1 MRGCRRQVV
10 NAVILAAGKG
20 TRLKEITK
28 TVPKPLLEVRGQP
41 ILAHHLELCAAAQ
54 IQNVF
59 INTHYLSE
67 QIRKF
72 AGDGSRFGL
81 KITYSYERELLGTA
95 GALNN
100 FRENLV
106 GEDILVLYG
115 DNYVDLDLRALQKS
129 HRDKNAFVTIGVHI
143 RADVSQ
149 SGMVEV
155 DAHNR
160 VKRFV
165 EKPAASDRT
174 SNLVS
179 AGIYVLDPRA
189 LDYIPPG
196 KSDFG
201 YDIIPKLV
209 ADGRE
214 LFAFKI
220 ENELIAIDTPE
231 LYAAVTQKLHTDPPE
246 VC

>member
-1 MRGCRRQVV
+1 M

-28 TVPKPLLEVRGQP
+28 TVPKPLLEVRGRP
-41 ILAHHLELCAAAQ
+41 ILAHHLELFAAAQ

-59 INTHYLSE
+59 INTHYLSAE
-67 QIRKF
+67 IRKF

-81 KITYSYERELLGTA
+81 KITYSYGPELLGTS
-95 GALNN
+95 GGLNN

-106 GEDILVLYG
+106 GEEILVLYG
-115 DNYVDLDLRALQKS
+115 DNYVDLDLQALRKS
-129 HRDKNAFVTIGVHI
+129 HRDKNAFATIAVHI

-149 SGMVEV
+149 SGMVEL
-155 DAHNR
+155 DSHDR
-160 VKRFV
+160 LKRFV
-165 EKPAASDRT
+165 EKPLASDQT

-179 AGIYVLDPRA
+179 LGIYVLDPRA

-201 YDIIPKLV
+201 YDIIPKLI

-214 LFAFKI
+214 LFALKI
-220 ENELIAIDTPE
+220 ENELIAVDTPE
-231 LYAAVTQKLHTDPPE
+231 LYAAVTQKLYTDPLAAS
-246 VC
+246 

>member
-1 MRGCRRQVV
+1 M
-10 NAVILAAGKG
+10 NAVILAAGTG
-20 TRLKEITK
+20 GRLGEITK

-41 ILAHHLELCAAAQ
+41 ILAHNLELCAAAQ

-67 QIRKF
+67 QIRNF

-81 KITYSYERELLGTA
+81 KITYSYEQELLGTA

-115 DNYVDLDLRALQKS
+115 DNYADLDLRALQKS

-143 RADVSQ
+143 LADVSR

-174 SNLVS
+174 SNFVS
-179 AGIYVLDPRA
+179 SGIYVLDPRA

-246 VC
+246 LC

>member
-41 ILAHHLELCAAAQ
+41 ILAHHLALCAAAQ

-72 AGDGSRFGL
+72 AGNGSRFGV
-81 KITYSYERELLGTA
+81 KITYSYEQELLGTA

-100 FRENLV
+100 FRENLA

-129 HRDKNAFVTIGVHI
+129 HRDKNAFVTVGVHI

-165 EKPAASDRT
+165 EKPAASERT

>member
-1 MRGCRRQVV
+1 
-10 NAVILAAGKG
+10 
-20 TRLKEITK
+20 
-28 TVPKPLLEVRGQP
+28 
-41 ILAHHLELCAAAQ
+41 
-54 IQNVF
+54 
-59 INTHYLSE
+59 
-67 QIRKF
+67 
-72 AGDGSRFGL
+72 
-81 KITYSYERELLGTA
+81 
-95 GALNN
+95 
-100 FRENLV
+100 
-106 GEDILVLYG
+106 
-115 DNYVDLDLRALQKS
+115 VDLDLRALQKS
-129 HRDKNAFVTIGVHI
+129 HRDKNAFVTIGCHV

-149 SGMVEV
+149 SGMLEV

-165 EKPAASDRT
+165 EKPAAPDRT

-179 AGIYVLDPRA
+179 AGVYVLDPRA

-231 LYAAVTQKLHTDPPE
+231 LYAAVTQTLHTDPPE

>member
-1 MRGCRRQVV
+1 
-10 NAVILAAGKG
+10 
-20 TRLKEITK
+20 
-28 TVPKPLLEVRGQP
+28 
-41 ILAHHLELCAAAQ
+41 
-54 IQNVF
+54 
-59 INTHYLSE
+59 
-67 QIRKF
+67 
-72 AGDGSRFGL
+72 
-81 KITYSYERELLGTA
+81 
-95 GALNN
+95 
-100 FRENLV
+100 
-106 GEDILVLYG
+106 
-115 DNYVDLDLRALQKS
+115 
-129 HRDKNAFVTIGVHI
+129 
-143 RADVSQ
+143 
-149 SGMVEV
+149 MVEV

-179 AGIYVLDPRA
+179 AGIYLLDPRA

-201 YDIIPKLV
+201 YDIIPKLI

-231 LYAAVTQKLHTDPPE
+231 LYAAVIQKLHTDSPE